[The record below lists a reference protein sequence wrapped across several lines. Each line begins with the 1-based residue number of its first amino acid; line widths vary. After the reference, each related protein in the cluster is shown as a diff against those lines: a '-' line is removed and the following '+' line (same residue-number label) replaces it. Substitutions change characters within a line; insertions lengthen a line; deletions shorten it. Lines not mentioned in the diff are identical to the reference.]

1 MSEGDDV
8 TARDALAIAQRALAK
23 ANDLEEKLDDREAEL
38 DELHADITALELR
51 LSEIDDE
58 KDAADMTLD
67 EKIGAVREHAFE
79 KADDGHGRAKLDYSA
94 IKWEVF
100 DGEIGQSTCYR
111 LIRRAAG
118 LDEAKTGS
126 TVTGFT
132 ARDPSDGNYHLAVD
146 ADAAKRS
153 RVFSGGKKRSTE
165 GGA

>member
-1 MSEGDDV
+1 MPDGDDV
-8 TARDALAIAQRALAK
+8 TARDALAIAQRALGK
-23 ANDLEEKLDDREAEL
+23 VNDVDGRVDAHDDEIEALREQV
-38 DELHADITALELR
+38 TALELR
-51 LSEIDDE
+51 LSEIDDDR
-58 KDAADMTLD
+58 DAGDLTLD

-79 KADDGHGRAKLDYSA
+79 KANDGHGKAKLDYSA

-126 TVTGFT
+126 AVGGFT

-153 RVFSGGKKRSTE
+153 RVFSGGKKPSTE